1 MSDCISPLVQFFK
14 GILSVLVLG
23 MIAINLLPKL
33 DTEKPEIGSNATG
46 LSVLTVELATF
57 GESRLDQVPNL
68 CGRFDER
75 HEMGN
80 AFRMEVAAESL
91 KL

>member
-1 MSDCISPLVQFFK
+1 MSDRVSPLVQFFK
-14 GILSVLVLG
+14 RALSVLVSR
-23 MIAINLLPKL
+23 MIAINFLPKL
-33 DTEKPEIGSNATG
+33 DTEKSEIRSNATG

-68 CGRFDER
+68 CGSFDER
-75 HEMGN
+75 HEMGY
-80 AFRMEVAAESL
+80 AFGMEVAAESL